1 METRIRID
9 KWLWHARFYKTRA
22 LAQEAAARGHIR
34 LNGNRVQKA
43 SAAIGPGDVLTVPRG
58 SSVIAVRVQA
68 LALRRGPAKE
78 AQMLYEVITEE
89 VRNDC

>member
-22 LAQEAAARGHIR
+22 LAQEAAVGGLIRVNGH
-34 LNGNRVQKA
+34 RVEKA
-43 SAAIGPGDVLTVPRG
+43 SAAVGPGDVLTVPRG
-58 SSVIAVRVQA
+58 PTVIAVRVQA

-78 AQMLYEVITEE
+78 AQALYEVIAESAAS
-89 VRNDC
+89 

>member
-22 LAQEAAARGHIR
+22 LAQEAATRGHIR

-58 SSVIAVRVQA
+58 ASVVAIRVQA

-78 AQMLYEVITEE
+78 AQMLYEVITESA
-89 VRNDC
+89 